1 MQIRGAIFDW
11 DGVVIDSSRHHEES
25 WERLAR
31 EEGLPLPEGH
41 FKRGFGMK
49 NEVIIPEQ
57 LHWTTDPGE
66 IQRLSLRKEAL
77 YREVVGAW
85 GIEPLP
91 GVSALLADL
100 AAVRIPAV
108 IGSSTHRE
116 NIETALDL
124 LGFRH
129 RFAAIVTAEDV
140 QRGKPDPEV
149 FLKAAQRIGRLPP
162 ECVVFEDALVGI
174 EAARAAGMRVIAVAT
189 TNPIDLLLHADLA
202 VETLEAVTATRLATL

>member
-57 LHWTTDPGE
+57 LHWATDRGE

-77 YREVVGAW
+77 YREVVRAW
-85 GIEPLP
+85 GIDPLP
-91 GVSALLADL
+91 GVSALLTSLAD
-100 AAVRIPAV
+100 AGIPAV

-116 NIETALDL
+116 NIETALGL
-124 LGFRH
+124 LGFRD
-129 RFAAIVTAEDV
+129 RFAAMVTAEDV
-140 QRGKPDPEV
+140 HRGKPDPEV
-149 FLKAAQRIGRLPP
+149 FLKAAGRIERAPA

-174 EAARAAGMRVIAVAT
+174 EAAKAAGMRVIAVAT
-189 TNPIDLLLHADLA
+189 THPLQELSHADLA
-202 VETLEAVTATRLATL
+202 VATLEAVSADRLTAW